1 MFKYFNDDNLAYQNG
16 TSATISMGNWF
27 VLMLISL
34 LSIIP
39 FIGFI
44 VVVASYLVL
53 AFRKETAPSIANF
66 IKMQL
71 IMSLIALVIGII
83 MIVVFMGSLGA
94 IGAMLG

>member
-1 MFKYFNDDNLAYQNG
+1 MFNYFNNDKLMFQNG
-16 TSATISMGNWF
+16 KSATISMGNWF

-34 LSIIP
+34 LSVIP

-44 VVVASYLVL
+44 VVIVAYLVL

-71 IMSLIALVIGII
+71 IVSLIALVIGV
-83 MIVVFMGSLGA
+83 MMVVLFMGSLGA
-94 IGAMLG
+94 IGAMLS